1 MTKLKKFAGF
11 SLIQSS
17 NVFFFFQKLKY
28 KKPKLIKMARS
39 KDSTITNSDFKISF
53 IDEIKGK
60 GLFATRNYLEGE
72 IIFEEE
78 PLVSCQFLWNKAY
91 GYLACDFCMRPL
103 ENPEENVRRLTQNYE
118 LSLPYPE
125 LYENVVSRVQ
135 CSLCGVSY
143 CCESCKEKAWNQNHE
158 ILCLR
163 SLTPDPNHPLVL
175 LQETWKQ
182 MHFPPETASI
192 MLLTHI
198 IALVRQSQEK
208 DGILKR
214 IMEFC
219 HHTTN
224 EEENI
229 AHKLLG
235 EEFRNQLE
243 KLRTLWLTPD
253 GFRSLFALVGTNG
266 QGIGTSPFSV
276 WVSKCEN
283 LKNISEDE
291 RKSLDIF
298 IDDLY
303 EKLDEGLYI
312 LSYSTPPKVIE
323 IYDQLLD
330 SCYKDNY
337 VFSCKCSKCEEQKED
352 SDVTSEEEDSCD
364 DDGDDE
370 DI

>member
-1 MTKLKKFAGF
+1 
-11 SLIQSS
+11 
-17 NVFFFFQKLKY
+17 
-28 KKPKLIKMARS
+28 MARS
-39 KDSTITNSDFKISF
+39 KDSTIANSDFKISF

-143 CCESCKEKAWNQNHE
+143 CCESCKEKAWDQNHE

-291 RKSLDIF
+291 KKSLDIF

-303 EKLDEGLYI
+303 EKLDEAVGGFLNSEGSGLYCLQSCCNHSCAPNASVTFPHNNFRLVLKATSDINEGDEICISYLDECDLGRSRHSRQKI
-312 LSYSTPPKVIE
+312 LR
-323 IYDQLLD
+323 
-330 SCYKDNY
+330 
-337 VFSCKCSKCEEQKED
+337 
-352 SDVTSEEEDSCD
+352 
-364 DDGDDE
+364 
-370 DI
+370 